1 METPGNT
8 PRSTPAMPA
17 NPIRIAGHAPAG
29 SYANVLASATRLT
42 ET

>member
-1 METPGNT
+1 METPGNA
-8 PRSTPAMPA
+8 PHPTPAIPA

-29 SYANVLASATRLT
+29 SYANVPASATRPS